1 MTPASSRS
9 SAAGRR
15 PGDDRFRWDWHRGTP
30 PGAELLGDLTD
41 LVVAELGSGAGHRAA
56 HLARTGQPAGI
67 VAVDHDVYR
76 TADARAHYG
85 HLPLLRLVQADA
97 AVHMSGHPR
106 GFDVVYSVF
115 GALDFADPHLL
126 LPAVARGLRPGGLLA
141 FSTLAPDLGHPP
153 RPAARR
159 RPPQD
164 TAAWHQLLDRHGFD
178 VMATDTLQGPDDHTR
193 PRITNVYRAVRR

>member
-67 VAVDHDVYR
+67 VAVDHD
-76 TADARAHYG
+76 T
-85 HLPLLRLVQADA
+85 
-97 AVHMSGHPR
+97 
-106 GFDVVYSVF
+106 
-115 GALDFADPHLL
+115 
-126 LPAVARGLRPGGLLA
+126 PAPTTVTCRCCAW
-141 FSTLAPDLGHPP
+141 S
-153 RPAARR
+153 RR
-159 RPPQD
+159 
-164 TAAWHQLLDRHGFD
+164 
-178 VMATDTLQGPDDHTR
+178 TR
-193 PRITNVYRAVRR
+193 PST